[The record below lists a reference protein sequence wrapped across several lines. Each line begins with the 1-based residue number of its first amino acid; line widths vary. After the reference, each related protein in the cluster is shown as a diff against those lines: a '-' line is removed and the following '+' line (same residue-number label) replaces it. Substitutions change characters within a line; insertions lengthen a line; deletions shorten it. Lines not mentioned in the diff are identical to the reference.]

1 MGKGAQELKPIDG
14 RFDDLPPE
22 AAARLRNLRYE
33 AGGEAGCV
41 GDGDA
46 DEDGDYCGIDER
58 PTGGS
63 R

>member
-33 AGGEAGCV
+33 AGCV
-41 GDGDA
+41 SDGDA

-58 PTGGS
+58 PRGGS

>member
-14 RFDDLPPE
+14 KFDVLPPE

-33 AGGEAGCV
+33 AGARRDV
-41 GDGDA
+41 SVTA
-46 DEDGDYCGIDER
+46 MPDEDGDYCSIDDR